1 MINREDITYK
11 MKTIYKNKLLKICVP
26 SKACYF
32 DQVYKDNYQR
42 FFDRERK
49 DTGVNIIDN

>member
-1 MINREDITYK
+1 MCSSKRVKKES
-11 MKTIYKNKLLKICVP
+11 

-32 DQVYKDNYQR
+32 DQVYKDNYQQ
-42 FFDRERK
+42 FFYRERK